1 MQPTSQLLLL
11 MISSRET
18 FTACCSQA
26 QRTTNARMVSQCRQA
41 YVSTFVRPIESTTLQ
56 RSTCQEQP
64 VRKYYI
70 HKTPASFAPIHAD
83 HLSLMAFPGPLFIVF
98 LPRPSAPVCCSLL
111 PPSVTCGLDCGSPLW
126 SEGDDDTLLYCPPLE
141 AIICLVA
148 SLAGPAVLFPSAA
161 RAARECR
168 PRRPG
173 RPSHGAPAAAARHCR
188 LQSAGTCSGAAPNP
202 TQPSRRGDTG
212 SPAAAAATDR
222 RVRSRRLPA

>member
-1 MQPTSQLLLL
+1 ML
-11 MISSRET
+11 
-18 FTACCSQA
+18 FTGTTHNQCAHGQSMSPSICFYLCSTD
-26 QRTTNARMVSQCRQA
+26 RVYNA
-41 YVSTFVRPIESTTLQ
+41 TTLNMSGAAGAEILHSQ
-56 RSTCQEQP
+56 NSGVLCTNSRRPSVLDGVPRTA
-64 VRKYYI
+64 VHRL
-70 HKTPASFAPIHAD
+70 PAAP
-83 HLSLMAFPGPLFIVF
+83 LCSR